1 MKNFNFCA
9 ILTVFVGRTP
19 SQIFDMAL
27 NTPLINIEHKMNSVA
42 DKTQFLCI
50 FFTLIYEDDSSYLGV
65 IHLLRTQN
73 VSKN

>member
-9 ILTVFVGRTP
+9 MLTIFVGRTP

-42 DKTQFLCI
+42 DKTQFYV
-50 FFTLIYEDDSSYLGV
+50 FFYLD
-65 IHLLRTQN
+65 L
-73 VSKN
+73 